1 MQGDIDS
8 IAKTVM
14 QSPQG
19 LKLITGLDRFN
30 TALASPTGRQVL
42 ALLAGPCGDSLKN
55 AAAAASAAPKD
66 PGRALLS
73 ALLASKEGA
82 SLISKLIEL
91 TST

>member
-30 TALASPTGRQVL
+30 TALAGPAGRQVL
-42 ALLAGPCGDSLKN
+42 ALLAGPCADTLKS
-55 AAAAASAAPKD
+55 AAAAASNAPRD
-66 PGRALLS
+66 PGRVLLS
-73 ALLASKEGA
+73 AMLSSKEGA
-82 SLISKLIEL
+82 SLVSKLIEL
-91 TST
+91 MSQ